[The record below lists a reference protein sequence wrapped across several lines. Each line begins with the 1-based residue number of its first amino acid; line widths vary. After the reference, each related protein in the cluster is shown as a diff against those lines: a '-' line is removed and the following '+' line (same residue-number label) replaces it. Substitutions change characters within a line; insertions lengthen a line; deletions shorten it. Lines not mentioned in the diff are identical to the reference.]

1 MTFKDIDLIE
11 NEMQLLTSL
20 LEPPAIPPLTCIL
33 DYWNKKDY
41 VQKLCKGIDHL
52 VKFYNL
58 SGDYKFLSVLD
69 KMTED
74 INGDVCYANYQQYN
88 EETIKRYSKD
98 VLTVCSHYQ
107 DTEKLVNFV
116 KKLNQTDM
124 DNLLEAVNDWDES
137 FITTQ
142 TIIDFVQLGRFL
154 TSINNYSST
163 IEQTFKTLNDI
174 LSYIDTLLK
183 QKEYADIISYFQ
195 TCLSALP
202 GIQRLYLELTD
213 KEESKRT
220 KIFHII
226 NKSSLKITEAY
237 HQHLQQNNSKIYDV
251 CVKTE
256 KGGQY
261 NYHNLHELRDRARL
275 IEYSGNERNVQRKY
289 TKDEEK
295 QFLRCFVSLVDVIE
309 NMLDNLNHLNAMG
322 YPTIEKYSENEY
334 KCVKCDFS
342 ELNQLNVSLKNTV
355 ELWEGKLIDLY
366 KRYPELTYL
375 SGKQFWIVEKALQNY
390 KELKSQD
397 EGYHL
402 LKYIGIQNFSLTKL
416 IINENLEPEER
427 LENLG
432 KILNEQRRSVIK
444 SSLVSEQ
451 SISTDSQGG
460 KIFITETSIEGR
472 YRAILS
478 LFHHDNSEPAVNQIL
493 FCTTETNW
501 IDVRAFIYR
510 CFYSSSNLYQLI
522 EPERLEFNVQDKCCQ
537 LIIKLVEYNPSH
549 KFKLGVVTTD
559 IQTHLINGILRMDIA
574 KTVRDNELLNEGD
587 LNKYVKILVK
597 NCHLVSSKIAG
608 LGKTVFIQNHARKYN
623 RNLIKFPI
631 TGDSSFDQIYAR
643 FLLLSASNAI
653 HFDIGSI
660 ENINL
665 LNSILFCL
673 CLFRSYS
680 FSQTVTYL
688 PINTFLYFELES
700 SPFFKL
706 NQDIYIFRYLESTI
720 INDFDLNNLIYEE
733 SRLLY
738 VARYLY
744 AIDKKIIKDKEIN
757 VVSEQSITAHM
768 CIDLVNKY
776 FIQNKDKNYLSWTQF
791 KIFINVFYHLFNG
804 FSKCGYFLVDTL
816 REPQLRMDIIQ
827 AFLDSSNQFTSISV
841 KSVRENQS
849 TLKNSEQIEDLLN
862 KSIVRWDTIQPFTV
876 VFTHSNDPLFV
887 YKIPRD
893 VPKSLQLYFNVLSRK
908 SNQWL
913 AQGTNDIF
921 TDYNRLSHLDL
932 FFKLVSLSNKYWN
945 KAICKQCF
953 KQYPYQDST
962 CTECRI
968 PLKKPKS
975 TDTNDIKQFQKE
987 MSEILEREYV
997 ITPDNYIKMLLVW
1010 LRISSDAPVIIMGE
1024 TGKFEMNI
1032 INIPLDLYL

>member
-1 MTFKDIDLIE
+1 
-11 NEMQLLTSL
+11 
-20 LEPPAIPPLTCIL
+20 
-33 DYWNKKDY
+33 
-41 VQKLCKGIDHL
+41 
-52 VKFYNL
+52 
-58 SGDYKFLSVLD
+58 
-69 KMTED
+69 
-74 INGDVCYANYQQYN
+74 
-88 EETIKRYSKD
+88 
-98 VLTVCSHYQ
+98 
-107 DTEKLVNFV
+107 
-116 KKLNQTDM
+116 
-124 DNLLEAVNDWDES
+124 
-137 FITTQ
+137 
-142 TIIDFVQLGRFL
+142 
-154 TSINNYSST
+154 
-163 IEQTFKTLNDI
+163 
-174 LSYIDTLLK
+174 
-183 QKEYADIISYFQ
+183 
-195 TCLSALP
+195 
-202 GIQRLYLELTD
+202 
-213 KEESKRT
+213 
-220 KIFHII
+220 
-226 NKSSLKITEAY
+226 
-237 HQHLQQNNSKIYDV
+237 
-251 CVKTE
+251 
-256 KGGQY
+256 
-261 NYHNLHELRDRARL
+261 
-275 IEYSGNERNVQRKY
+275 
-289 TKDEEK
+289 
-295 QFLRCFVSLVDVIE
+295 
-309 NMLDNLNHLNAMG
+309 
-322 YPTIEKYSENEY
+322 NEY

-397 EGYHL
+397 E
-402 LKYIGIQNFSLTKL
+402 
-416 IINENLEPEER
+416 EPEER

-608 LGKTVFIQNHARKYN
+608 L
-623 RNLIKFPI
+623 
-631 TGDSSFDQIYAR
+631 GDSSFDQIYAR